1 MTDRILNEYLPDSV
15 TAPGE
20 TLQEILDAIGMTK
33 AELADRMGKT
43 SKFVIDIIKHGVTI
57 TPTSAMELEKVL
69 GIPASFWN
77 NRERRYRESLAR
89 REERKRLRGEV
100 DWLKKFPI
108 GQMIKA
114 GWIKKHK
121 DKADQVD
128 TVLKF
133 FGVNSGRVCGFRLLR
148 LIENRKLF
156 PLSRRLLQHGCE
168 KVNCKPRKLPASRSI
183 K

>member
-15 TAPGE
+15 TPPGE
-20 TLQEILDAIGMTK
+20 TLQEIFDAIGMTK

-43 SKFVIDIIKHGVTI
+43 SKFVIDINKHGVITI

-100 DWLKKFPI
+100 D
-108 GQMIKA
+108 
-114 GWIKKHK
+114 
-121 DKADQVD
+121 
-128 TVLKF
+128 
-133 FGVNSGRVCGFRLLR
+133 
-148 LIENRKLF
+148 
-156 PLSRRLLQHGCE
+156 
-168 KVNCKPRKLPASRSI
+168 
-183 K
+183 